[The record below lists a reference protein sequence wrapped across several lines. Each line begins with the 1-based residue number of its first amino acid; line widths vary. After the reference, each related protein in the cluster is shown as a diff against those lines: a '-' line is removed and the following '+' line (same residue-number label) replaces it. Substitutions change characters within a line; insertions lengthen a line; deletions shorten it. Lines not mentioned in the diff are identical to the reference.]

1 MIRTPTSLGAIAT
14 ILVEIFVVTAFA
26 SAQEGKNDH
35 LPLPAVAVN
44 SDASGESFQDD
55 ADKVLPL
62 VVTGDFNHDGV
73 ADIAKII
80 LPNEDSAEPVHLMVL
95 LGQSSG
101 TYKEIAFKPM
111 LGRTPRTMVVGDF
124 NNDGIPDL
132 IVGDEDGGLTLLL
145 GEGDGN
151 FSSGREIAHLESV
164 RSIAVA
170 DFNKDGILDIAIS
183 DWRASSVTVLLGTGN
198 GSFGHEWSVPL
209 RMRGTTPHIAAA
221 DFNADGIP
229 DLAVIYD
236 EDEEATFDVILGN
249 GNGTF
254 TIAPEWGF
262 VRDANSH
269 CNTL

>member
-1 MIRTPTSLGAIAT
+1 MIRTCPSFGVVT
-14 ILVEIFVVTAFA
+14 IILTEIFIVTAFA
-26 SAQEGKNDH
+26 SAQEWKTDH
-35 LPLPAVAVN
+35 FPLPAVTA
-44 SDASGESFQDD
+44 SDSGGESSQDD
-55 ADKVLPL
+55 PDKLLPL

-80 LPNEDSAEPVHLMVL
+80 LPSEESSGPAHLTVL
-95 LGQSSG
+95 LGQASG
-101 TYKEIAFKPM
+101 FKEIASKPM

-132 IVGDEDGGLTLLL
+132 IAGDEDGTLTLLV
-145 GEGDGN
+145 GDGTGN
-151 FSSGREIAHLESV
+151 FSSGSEIVHLDSV
-164 RSIAVA
+164 ISIAIA

-183 DWRASSVTVLLGTGN
+183 DWRASAVIVLLGTGN
-198 GSFGHEWSVPL
+198 GSFGHKWSAPL

-236 EDEEATFDVILGN
+236 EDEEATFDVVLGN

-254 TIAPEWGF
+254 TIAPEMGF
-262 VRDANSH
+262 IRDPNSH
-269 CNTL
+269 CNTF